1 MREQRLLTV
10 VKLGGSYAYSSDLTD
25 WLQTI
30 AGSAGTI
37 VLVPGGGPFADVV
50 RAAQP
55 RMGFDDIAAHHMA
68 LLAMEQYGRALAAL
82 NANLVIAASIA
93 AIRRACRAGKIPVWS
108 PTRMVLGRDD
118 IACSWDVTGDGL
130 AAWLAR
136 RIRAQRLL
144 LIKHVDPPPNP
155 VHIDDLVARGMIDRS
170 VAPFLNASAIEAS
183 IVGPSQRAAAAM
195 AFNGNSIVG
204 SRIAL
209 R

>member
-10 VKLGGSYAYSSDLTD
+10 VKLGGSYAYSSDLPG

-30 AGSAGTI
+30 AKSAGAI

-55 RMGFDDIAAHHMA
+55 RMGFDDLAAHHMA
-68 LLAMEQYGRALAAL
+68 LLAMEQYGRALVAL
-82 NANLVIAASIA
+82 NASFVLADSIA

-108 PTRMVLGRDD
+108 PTRMVLGRHD

-136 RIRAQRLL
+136 RIGAQRLL
-144 LIKHVDPPPNP
+144 LIKHVDPPPNS
-155 VHIDDLVARGMIDRS
+155 VRIDDLVAGGIVDQS
-170 VAPFLNASAIEAS
+170 FAPFLNASAIEAS
-183 IVGPSQRAAAAM
+183 IVGPSQRAATAVALNR
-195 AFNGNSIVG
+195 NGTIG